1 MSRTKR
7 IVAAFFA
14 VLMLSDAILPT
25 AVYALS
31 TGPSQPEVQGFQ
43 PAGVNDMVNLFTGD
57 FSYNIPLLDVE
68 GYPVNLFYNAGVG
81 MDQEASWVGLGWN
94 LNPGVVERNLRGLP
108 DDFNGDLVKRTMRL
122 RPNRTVGVNVGIGTE
137 VFGFGGGSVG
147 IAPSFNNYNGP
158 QFSTD
163 VSLSIKS
170 TEPNQSGMTV
180 GLGLSSSSDRGLTV
194 SPSVGYDRAFSEDG
208 NRHKASLNF
217 GLSLNSTQGLTNAS
231 FGATLKGAKKEDI
244 KGLTNQQIERK
255 LKRTGSVGRSFDLGS
270 PTYTPQVTLP
280 MNNLSL
286 SFHATGGV
294 DFMGVHPHLSGGAF
308 YSKQWLRQN
317 EVARPAY
324 GYLNLQEGARVETAL
339 LDFNREKDGPYS
351 KDRSVL
357 GIASLTEDIF
367 SVSGQGVSGSY
378 RAFRSE
384 VGHVFD
390 AMNISSG
397 ADGSAG
403 VELGLGAGA
412 HFGMDV
418 KVNLS
423 STISGDWTSGN
434 QAGQRLRYRSFSG
447 DPLAEPAY
455 FREASEAT
463 VEQDSSLWNALQT
476 DKAVRFTLEA
486 DGKFNRN
493 LGSWLTDGGNTSTAI
508 PTINYRKKREPRAQ
522 TFSYLKHGE
531 AMSLGLDAPPSHTF
545 FDVPDHH
552 ISEVSIAGTDGGR
565 YVYGVP
571 VYNTAHSE
579 VEFNVGGAADNDGL
593 VDYTDGIDNSVS
605 NTQGKDWFYSES
617 TTPPYAYAFL
627 LSAVLS
633 PDYSDIDGVR
643 GPSDGDLGNYTKFT
657 YESVDDEFPWRTPAS
672 PPSDPF
678 SSIRK
683 ALFNPGL
690 YGTSEDNKATY
701 VYGTKEIKYLE
712 KIETRNFIAIF
723 HTTDRNDGLGVNED
737 GTNSTAHK
745 LRKLDRISLY
755 EKSGYDGLGG
765 TAIPIKEVHFQYS
778 DELCSGAANS
788 SGGKLTLKRVW
799 FTYGKSE
806 RGVTTPY
813 VFDYDM
819 AHNPGYARAA
829 QDRWGNYRPAGTL
842 PNDIFPYAEQD
853 HDMADSNARAWGLS
867 AITTPSG
874 ARITVEYEAD
884 DYASVQ
890 DKPAMRMLLLH
901 DMAASP
907 VHPVFDETGSP
918 ITNSLR
924 SWNRLTFKVPPECTG
939 MSEDQV
945 RDALFGTDQD
955 GKPVIRNLYFRSK
968 VTLAAGVAPQVKDYV
983 SGYAQLHLS
992 SFSLAGDIGSI
1003 DLVPVEIDE
1012 GSGPLVNPIFRA
1024 SLEFM
1029 RLNYPKLTHPGG
1041 PAMNS
1046 EDDDI
1051 IAMFYAMVT
1060 SLTGFITQANAFFQ
1074 GPNLALAGY
1083 SGVSTTATPSES
1095 WIRVYEP
1102 DNVKKGGGH
1111 RVKSLRIADNWH
1123 AMETGEAAKS
1133 FTYGQEYTYG
1143 DEHGSFGVAAYEPM
1157 AGADENPWRQPVY
1170 GNNPT
1175 NALTPDERFYQE
1187 TPFGE
1192 SLFPSPV
1199 VGYSKVVVRDLYPD
1213 PLVQA
1218 VQGTGTVVH
1227 EFYTAK
1233 DFPTRVART
1242 GIDPARG
1249 DNAANLLSIFG
1260 FRKIDHMHATQG
1272 FVVETNDMHGKPNRV
1287 TVYPEGSDQPV
1298 SMTKYHYATNPDGS
1312 GGLVNGATVIDPQ
1325 GNIGRAEIGRQ
1336 YEFLGDTREYRSIS
1350 GSMGMMVNTELLPI
1364 PFLPFP
1370 IPIIL
1375 PSVNTNSVAFRSGVF
1390 VKKIHRFGLLTG
1402 TTQMNNGSSVTTENL
1417 AYDALTGTV
1426 LLTKLT
1432 NAFEDPVYTFNFP
1445 AYWHYEGMGPAFRNI
1460 GAHTQLNLN
1469 SAGVATVPNAKDLFF
1484 PGDVLSLATSPGP
1497 GYDQAWVNGVGDNT
1511 VQVIDAVGDPVT
1523 GTWPVKVIRSGRKN
1537 MQAVNMMSLTLQS
1550 NPLEGMGA
1558 NLYANLLDAKA
1569 HEFKDTW
1576 RAECAC
1582 IDPGS
1587 PAPNEWL
1594 LNRMGMWRPWKDRV
1608 WLTDRTRS
1616 HYDNN
1621 ANIRRDGAY
1630 TTFSPFYQVLNGQWA
1645 KDQAGWTTAREVTDY
1660 SARGQELENR
1670 DALGLYSSATFGYR
1684 GNLAKTVAKNA
1695 RYQETGFDGFEE
1707 SVPADCSDGH
1717 FRFPVS
1723 PGDMVEGDAHT
1734 GRYSLRVVAGSPIT
1748 FQNGTP
1754 WDCPES
1760 PCDGLGIS
1768 VVPDGNNWLVHA
1780 VGGVPPYAFST
1791 NVQSGAPTFWP
1802 TPAGGLGVGL
1812 ASNSMIQV
1820 TVTDANGC
1828 TATEILKP

>member
-7 IVAAFFA
+7 IIAAFFA
-14 VLMLSDAILPT
+14 LLMLSESILPT
-25 AVYALS
+25 AAYALS
-31 TGPSQPEVQGFQ
+31 SGPSQPEVQGFQ

-68 GYPVNLFYNAGVG
+68 GYPVNLFYNAGIG

-108 DDFNGDLVKRTMRL
+108 DDFNGDLITREMGL
-122 RPNRTVGVNVGIGTE
+122 RPNRTVGVNTGIGLE
-137 VFGFGGGSVG
+137 VMGYGGASVG
-147 IAPSFNNYNGP
+147 LTPSFNNQNGP

-170 TEPNQSGMTV
+170 TQGNESGMTLGI
-180 GLGLSSSSDRGLTV
+180 GLNSSSDRGLTV
-194 SPSVGYDRAFSEDG
+194 SPTVGYDKAFSG
-208 NRHKASLNF
+208 SSNRRKASLNF

-231 FGATLKGAKKEDI
+231 FGASLKSAKGGALLNRFSSI
-244 KGLTNQQIERK
+244 G
-255 LKRTGSVGRSFDLGS
+255 GSFDLGS

-280 MNNLSL
+280 MHNLSL
-286 SFHATGGV
+286 SFHAGNGPV
-294 DFMGVHPHLSGGAF
+294 AFGAFPHLTGGAF
-308 YSKQWLRQN
+308 YSKQWLRHN
-317 EVARPAY
+317 EISRPAY
-324 GYLNLQEGARVETAL
+324 GYLNLHEGAHEVMAM

-351 KDRSVL
+351 KDRHAL

-403 VELGLGAGA
+403 VELGIGAGA

-423 STISGDWTSGN
+423 STISGDWTAGN
-434 QAGQRLRYRSFSG
+434 QAGQRLRYRSLAER
-447 DPLAEPAY
+447 PLAEPAY

-463 VEQDSSLWNALQT
+463 VEQDSSLWNALQR
-476 DKAVRFTLEA
+476 DKAVRFTLA
-486 DGKFNRN
+486 SSGQFDYN
-493 LGSWLTDGGNTSTAI
+493 LGSWLTDGGSTSTGI
-508 PTINYRKKREPRAQ
+508 PAVNHRQKREPRAQ
-522 TFSYLKHGE
+522 AFSYLKHGE
-531 AMSLGLDAPPSHTF
+531 AMSLGLDAPPSYTNGF
-545 FDVPDHH
+545 TVPDHH
-552 ISEVSIAGTDGGR
+552 ISEVSITGTDGGR

-571 VYNTAHSE
+571 VYNLSHSE
-579 VEFNVGGAADNDGL
+579 VEFSVGTPPVSDGL
-593 VDYTDGIDNSVS
+593 VSYTPQENSVG
-605 NTQGKDWFYSES
+605 NNKGKDWYYSKS

-633 PDYSDIDGVR
+633 ADYSDIDGVR
-643 GPSDGDLGNYTKFT
+643 GPTDGDLGNYTKFT
-657 YESVDDEFPWRTPAS
+657 YATVSDQFPWRTPAATGGVS
-672 PPSDPF
+672 
-678 SSIRK
+678 K
-683 ALFNPGL
+683 ALFSPGL
-690 YGTSEDNKATY
+690 HGDKEDNKATY
-701 VYGTKEIKYLE
+701 VHGTKEIRHLQQ
-712 KIETRNFIAIF
+712 IETRNYIAIF
-723 HTTDRNDGLGVNED
+723 HTSYRDDGLGVNEN
-737 GTNSTAHK
+737 GTTSNGHRLK
-745 LRKLDRISLY
+745 KLDRISLY
-755 EKSGYDGLGG
+755 EKNGYYASGG
-765 TAIPIKEVHFQYS
+765 TTAPIKEIHFQYNY
-778 DELCSGAANS
+778 ELCQGAPNS
-788 SGGKLTLKRVW
+788 SGGKLTLKRIW
-799 FTYGKSE
+799 FTHGKSE

-813 VFDYDM
+813 VFAYDM
-819 AHNPGYARAA
+819 ASNPGYARTA

-842 PNDIFPYAEQD
+842 PNEEFPYAEQD
-853 HDMADSNARAWGLS
+853 HATADGNARAWGLS
-867 AITTPSG
+867 TITTPSG

-884 DYASVQ
+884 DYSHVQ
-890 DKPAMRMLLLH
+890 NKAAMRMLLLE
-901 DMAASP
+901 DMTASANN
-907 VHPVFDETGSP
+907 PVFAGGVPVINT
-918 ITNSLR
+918 LR
-924 SWNRLTFKVPPECTG
+924 GQNRLEFNIPPECNG
-939 MSEDQV
+939 MTESQV
-945 RDALFGTDQD
+945 RDALFGTGQPD
-955 GKPVIRNLYFRSK
+955 KPVINNLYFRSK
-968 VTLAAGVAPQVKDYV
+968 VTLVTGGAPDVKDYV
-983 SGYAQLHLS
+983 SGYAQLDIS
-992 SFSLAGDIGSI
+992 SFSMIGNTGSI
-1003 DLVPVEIDE
+1003 DLVPVAIDE
-1012 GSGPLVNPIFRA
+1012 GAGPQVNPIFRA

-1060 SLTGFITQANAFFQ
+1060 SLTGFITQAGHFFH
-1074 GPNLALAGY
+1074 GPNKELAGRN
-1083 SGVSTTATPSES
+1083 GVCTAVTPSES

-1102 DNVKKGGGH
+1102 DGVKKGGGH
-1111 RVKSLRIADNWH
+1111 RVRSLRIADNWH
-1123 AMETGEAAKS
+1123 HMETGEPAKS
-1133 FTYGQEYTYG
+1133 FTYGQEYVYG

-1170 GNNPT
+1170 GTNST

-1213 PLVQA
+1213 PSVQA

-1233 DFPTRVART
+1233 DFPTRVSRT
-1242 GIDPARG
+1242 GIKPERG
-1249 DNAANLLSIFG
+1249 NNAVNLWSLFG
-1260 FRKIDHMHATQG
+1260 FRKIDHMHAAQG
-1272 FVVETNDMHGKPNRV
+1272 FVVETNDMHGKPDRV
-1287 TVYPEGSDQPV
+1287 SVYPEGSDQPV

-1375 PSVNTNSVAFRSGVF
+1375 PSVSTNSVAFRSGVF

-1402 TTQMNNGSSVTTENL
+1402 TTQMNNGSKVTTENL
-1417 AYDALTGTV
+1417 AYDALTGSV

-1432 NAFEDPVYTFNFP
+1432 NAFEDPVYSFNFP

-1469 SAGVATVPNAKDLFF
+1469 SEGVATVPNAKDLFF
-1484 PGDVLSLATSPGP
+1484 PGDVLSLAISPGS
-1497 GYDQAWVNGVGDNT
+1497 GYDQAWVNEVGDNT

-1582 IDPGS
+1582 IDPGK

-1660 SARGQELENR
+1660 NSRGQELENT
-1670 DALGLYSSATFGYR
+1670 DALGLFSSATFGYR

-1695 RYQETGFDGFEE
+1695 RYQETGFEGFEE
-1707 SVPADCSDGH
+1707 SLPADCSDGH
-1717 FRFPVS
+1717 FRFPVLAS
-1723 PGDMVEGDAHT
+1723 DLVEGSAHT
-1734 GRYSLRVVAGSPIT
+1734 GRWSARVFPAAPLGFEVAVDPCNSSDDCKTMMFLAAPDLITVEGS
-1748 FQNGTP
+1748 N
-1754 WDCPES
+1754 
-1760 PCDGLGIS
+1760 
-1768 VVPDGNNWLVHA
+1768 
-1780 VGGVPPYAFST
+1780 PPF
-1791 NVQSGAPTFWP
+1791 NVEWEVLSGQVNF
-1802 TPAGGLGVGL
+1802 
-1812 ASNSMIQV
+1812 QV
-1820 TVTDANGC
+1820 TNDGIEVDANGPWVASF
-1828 TATEILKP
+1828 TILDNQNCAGTFVLNTNVSH